1 VLARF
6 TTHDA
11 PITFMLRRATMTA
24 IALNT
29 SGQFP
34 MSTGMNDHRTYA
46 RMGFIAIVLVFGG
59 FGIWAG
65 FAPLDRAAVAQGQ
78 VAVES
83 NNKPVQH
90 LEGGIIREILVHD
103 SQQVQEGDVL
113 FRLQPTNA
121 QANLDLLRKQI
132 DAGLA
137 QEARLVAE
145 QARADQIKF
154 PADLLARRNVVET
167 DLAIKDQERQFRE
180 RKETLDGQIGIL
192 SAQIE
197 QKQQDIAGRQHQ
209 KESLAA
215 QMASYKAEMTSV
227 FPLVQK
233 GLYARNKYLALERD
247 ATRVGGDFGVAESDI
262 ARLTKGIDEAQLQIK
277 QTRFKFDEE
286 ASNALNDVRA
296 KMSDAREKIVIA
308 EDVLTRVDVRAP
320 RSGTVLGLKVH
331 GIGAVVKPGD
341 TLAEIVPLGEG
352 LMITAR
358 VSPGDIESVEIGQ
371 TAEVRFSNFS
381 SRQTPVILGKVV
393 SLSPDALVDQT
404 SNQQQQQPYFS
415 AKVII
420 DYSAV
425 PENIAKKIQPG
436 MQADVLIST
445 GERTVLAYLIGPLK
459 NSFAKTFR
467 EK

>member
-1 VLARF
+1 MI
-6 TTHDA
+6 
-11 PITFMLRRATMTA
+11 PIEFMHRRTIMTA
-24 IALNT
+24 LALN
-29 SGQFP
+29 SPAQLGVP
-34 MSTGMNDHRTYA
+34 VGLNDHRTYA
-46 RMGFIAIVLVFGG
+46 RLGFAAIALVFGG
-59 FGIWAG
+59 FGIWAT

-78 VAVES
+78 VAVET

-90 LEGGIIREILVHD
+90 LEGGIIREILVRD
-103 SQQVQEGDVL
+103 AQQVQEGDVL

-145 QARADQIKF
+145 QTRAERIKF
-154 PADLLARRNVVET
+154 PAELLARRNVGET
-167 DLAIKDQERQFRE
+167 DMAIKDQERQFRE
-180 RKETLDGQIGIL
+180 RRQTLDGQIGIL

-197 QKQQDIAGRQHQ
+197 QKQQDIAGRQRQ
-209 KESLAA
+209 RESLAA
-215 QMASYKAEMTSV
+215 QMVSYKAEMTSV
-227 FPLVQK
+227 FPLVAK
-233 GLYARNKYLALERD
+233 GYYARNKYLALERD
-247 ATRVGGDFGVAESDI
+247 AARVEGDFGVAESDI
-262 ARLTKGIDEAQLQIK
+262 ARLTKGVEEANLQIH
-277 QTRFKFDEE
+277 QARFKFDED

-308 EDVLTRVDVRAP
+308 EDILTRVDVRAP

-352 LMITAR
+352 LMVTAR

-371 TAEVRFSNFS
+371 TAEVRFPNFS
-381 SRQTPVILGKVV
+381 SRQSSVILGKVV
-393 SLSPDALVDQT
+393 SLSPDTMVDQGG
-404 SNQQQQQPYFS
+404 SQQQQQPYFQ
-415 AKVII
+415 AKVVI
-420 DYSAV
+420 DYNAV

-445 GERTVLAYLIGPLK
+445 GERTMMTYLIGPLRS
-459 NSFAKTFR
+459 SFAKTFR

>member
-1 VLARF
+1 MI
-6 TTHDA
+6 
-11 PITFMLRRATMTA
+11 PIEFMHRRTTMTA
-24 IALNT
+24 LALN
-29 SGQFP
+29 SPARLAVPDGL
-34 MSTGMNDHRTYA
+34 NDHRTYA
-46 RMGFIAIVLVFGG
+46 RLGFAAIALVFGG
-59 FGIWAG
+59 FGIWAT

-78 VAVES
+78 VAVET

-90 LEGGIIREILVHD
+90 LEGGIIREILVRD
-103 SQQVQEGDVL
+103 AQQVQEGDVL

-145 QARADQIKF
+145 QTRAERIIF
-154 PADLLARRNVVET
+154 PAELLARRNVGET
-167 DLAIKDQERQFRE
+167 DMAIKDQERQFRE
-180 RKETLDGQIGIL
+180 RRQTLDGQIGIL

-197 QKQQDIAGRQHQ
+197 QKQQDIAGRQRQ
-209 KESLAA
+209 RESLAA
-215 QMASYKAEMTSV
+215 QMVSYKAEMTSV
-227 FPLVQK
+227 FPLVAK
-233 GLYARNKYLALERD
+233 GYYARNKYLALERD
-247 ATRVGGDFGVAESDI
+247 AARVEGDFGVAESDI
-262 ARLTKGIDEAQLQIK
+262 ARLTKGVEEAKLQIA
-277 QTRFKFDEE
+277 QTRFKFDED

-308 EDVLTRVDVRAP
+308 EDILTRVDVRAP

-341 TLAEIVPLGEG
+341 TLAEIVPLGDG
-352 LMITAR
+352 LMVTAR

-371 TAEVRFSNFS
+371 TADVRFPNFS
-381 SRQTPVILGKVV
+381 SRQSSVILGKVV
-393 SLSPDALVDQT
+393 SLSPDAMVDQT
-404 SNQQQQQPYFS
+404 GNQQQQQPYFQ
-415 AKVII
+415 AKVVI
-420 DYSAV
+420 DYNAV

-445 GERTVLAYLIGPLK
+445 GERTMMTYLIGPLR

>member
-1 VLARF
+1 MSSLA
-6 TTHDA
+6 
-11 PITFMLRRATMTA
+11 LE
-24 IALNT
+24 T

-34 MSTGMNDHRTYA
+34 MPAKLNDHRAYA
-46 RMGFIAIVLVFGG
+46 RLGFAAVALVFGG
-59 FGIWAG
+59 FGVWAG
-65 FAPLDRAAVAQGQ
+65 FAPLDRAAIAQGQ

-121 QANLDLLRKQI
+121 QANLDLLRKQV

-145 QARADQIKF
+145 QTRADQIKF

-167 DLAIKDQERQFRE
+167 DMAIKDQERQFRE
-180 RKETLDGQIGIL
+180 RKQTLDGQIGIL
-192 SAQIE
+192 AAQIE
-197 QKQQDIAGRQHQ
+197 QKQQDISGRQRQ
-209 KESLAA
+209 REALAA
-215 QMASYKAEMTSV
+215 QMASYKTEMTTV
-227 FPLVQK
+227 FPLVAK
-233 GLYARNKYLALERD
+233 GYYARNKYLALERD
-247 ATRVGGDFGVAESDI
+247 ASRVEGDFGVAESDI
-262 ARLTKGIDEAQLQIK
+262 ARLTKGIEEARLQIK
-277 QTRFKFDEE
+277 QTRFKFDEDV
-286 ASNALNDVRA
+286 SNALNDVRA
-296 KMSDAREKIVIA
+296 KMSDAKEKIVIA

-358 VSPGDIESVEIGQ
+358 VSPNDIESVEIGQ

-381 SRQTPVILGKVV
+381 SRQTAVILGKVV
-393 SLSPDALVDQT
+393 SVSPDAIVDQT
-404 SNQQQQQPYFS
+404 GNQQQQQPYFS
-415 AKVII
+415 AKVVI
-420 DYSAV
+420 DYNAV

-445 GERTVLAYLIGPLK
+445 GERSALAYLIGPLK

>member
-1 VLARF
+1 
-6 TTHDA
+6 
-11 PITFMLRRATMTA
+11 MTA
-24 IALNT
+24 LALN
-29 SGQFP
+29 SPAQLAVPVGL
-34 MSTGMNDHRTYA
+34 SDHRTYA
-46 RMGFIAIVLVFGG
+46 RLGFAAIALVFGG
-59 FGIWAG
+59 FGIWAT

-78 VAVES
+78 VAVET

-90 LEGGIIREILVHD
+90 LEGGIIREILVRD
-103 SQQVQEGDVL
+103 AQQVQEGDVL

-145 QARADQIKF
+145 QTRAERIKF
-154 PADLLARRNVVET
+154 PAELLARRNVGET
-167 DLAIKDQERQFRE
+167 DMAVKDQERQFRE
-180 RKETLDGQIGIL
+180 RRQTLDGQIGIL

-197 QKQQDIAGRQHQ
+197 QKQQDIAGRQRQ

-215 QMASYKAEMTSV
+215 QMVSYKAEMASV
-227 FPLVQK
+227 FPLVAK
-233 GLYARNKYLALERD
+233 GYYARNKYLALERD
-247 ATRVGGDFGVAESDI
+247 AARVEGDFGVAESDI
-262 ARLTKGIDEAQLQIK
+262 ARLTKGVEEAKLQID
-277 QTRFKFDEE
+277 QARFKFDED

-308 EDVLTRVDVRAP
+308 EDILTRVDVRAP

-352 LMITAR
+352 LMVTAR

-371 TAEVRFSNFS
+371 TAEVRFPNFS
-381 SRQTPVILGKVV
+381 SRQSSIILGKVV
-393 SLSPDALVDQT
+393 SLSPDAMVDQT
-404 SNQQQQQPYFS
+404 GNQQQQQPYFQ
-415 AKVII
+415 AKVVI
-420 DYSAV
+420 DYNAV

-445 GERTVLAYLIGPLK
+445 GERTMMTYLIGPLR

>member
-1 VLARF
+1 MI
-6 TTHDA
+6 
-11 PITFMLRRATMTA
+11 PIEFMLRRTTMTA
-24 IALNT
+24 LALN
-29 SGQFP
+29 SPAQLAVPVGL
-34 MSTGMNDHRTYA
+34 NDHRAYA
-46 RMGFIAIVLVFGG
+46 RLGFAAIALVFGG
-59 FGIWAG
+59 FGIWAT

-78 VAVES
+78 VAVET

-90 LEGGIIREILVHD
+90 LEGGIIREILVRD
-103 SQQVQEGDVL
+103 AQQVQEGDVL

-145 QARADQIKF
+145 QTRAERIKF
-154 PADLLARRNVVET
+154 PAELLARRSVGET
-167 DLAIKDQERQFRE
+167 DMAIKDQERQFRE
-180 RKETLDGQIGIL
+180 RRQTLDGQIGIL

-197 QKQQDIAGRQHQ
+197 QKQQDIAGRQRQ
-209 KESLAA
+209 RESLAA
-215 QMASYKAEMTSV
+215 QMVSYKAEMTSV
-227 FPLVQK
+227 FPLVAK
-233 GLYARNKYLALERD
+233 GYYARNKYLALERD
-247 ATRVGGDFGVAESDI
+247 AARVEGDFGVAESDI
-262 ARLTKGIDEAQLQIK
+262 ARLTKGVEEAKLQIA
-277 QTRFKFDEE
+277 QTRFKFDED

-308 EDVLTRVDVRAP
+308 EDILTRVDVRAP

-352 LMITAR
+352 LMVTAR

-371 TAEVRFSNFS
+371 TAEVRFPNFS
-381 SRQTPVILGKVV
+381 SRQSSVILGKVV
-393 SLSPDALVDQT
+393 SLSPDAMVDQGG
-404 SNQQQQQPYFS
+404 NQQQQQPYFQ
-415 AKVII
+415 AKVVI
-420 DYSAV
+420 DYNAV

-445 GERTVLAYLIGPLK
+445 GERTMMTYLIGPLK
-459 NSFAKTFR
+459 NSLAKTFR